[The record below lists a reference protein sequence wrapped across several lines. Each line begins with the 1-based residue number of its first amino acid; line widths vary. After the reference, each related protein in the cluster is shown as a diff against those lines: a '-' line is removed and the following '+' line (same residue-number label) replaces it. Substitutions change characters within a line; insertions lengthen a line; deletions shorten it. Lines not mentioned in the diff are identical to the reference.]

1 MIFYFTATGNSLYIA
16 KQLSENPI
24 SIPQV
29 RKGSSFKN
37 DVIGIVCPV
46 YCGELPKTVFE
57 FIKSSKFE
65 TDYLFLILT
74 YGMNESD
81 SAEFTFKQCEKQGV
95 RFDYIANIKM
105 VDNYLPAFD
114 MAQEKQIDKKIP
126 EQLSRIISDIQNRKK
141 GYPAATDAGKKLHK
155 QVAVMNK
162 VFPSANNG
170 GSLRITDKC
179 NGAERFARFAE
190 NVWGIEEKD
199 TAEETALAGVEALAD
214 FIKEIGLPTTFTE
227 MGISP
232 DTDFRAVADSTNIT
246 AGCCKKLTHDE
257 IYEILKE
264 CI

>member
-179 NGAERFARFAE
+179 NGCGA
-190 NVWGIEEKD
+190 
-199 TAEETALAGVEALAD
+199 
-214 FIKEIGLPTTFTE
+214 
-227 MGISP
+227 
-232 DTDFRAVADSTNIT
+232 FRPF
-246 AGCCKKLTHDE
+246 CR
-257 IYEILKE
+257 E
-264 CI
+264 CLGH